1 MPQTFSPFDTIS
13 PIDYRYYGNNPLIF
27 EKLQPYL
34 SEQALIEY
42 MTLVE
47 VALVAGLA
55 EEGICPVTVV
65 EEVKNA
71 ATYITAE
78 QVYAEEKQIGHLVRA
93 LINCLGQHVSSQT
106 KPFLHLTATSH
117 DIICTAEA
125 MRYQEVTQL
134 VFLPKLLELEK
145 TLIHCAEREKE
156 TIQIGR
162 THGQHAIPI
171 TFGFAMA
178 EYVARIGE
186 RIHEITT
193 KAVQLRGQFSGA
205 VGAYNAATLIIKDP
219 IAFEKT
225 VLAKL
230 KLRPATH
237 STQIIVPEFMTDYI
251 HSIISCF
258 GILANLADDMRHLQ
272 RTEINEV
279 GEAVSQEQVGSSTM
293 PHKKNPVHF
302 EQVKSLYKAMIP
314 RMITLYLDQ
323 ISEHQRDLTNSA
335 SSRFTAEIVAGFY
348 CAISTLCTTMQNLA
362 VDKEMMR
369 KNFEMNKET
378 IIAEPLYVLLSVHG
392 CIDAHEK
399 VRQLSQRA
407 TVEGKSL
414 FVLALHDGDLK
425 QYIEK
430 LSVEEKA
437 ILQSPEEYIG
447 KSVKKTEE
455 VCAYWKKELG
465 FIFSRNA

>member
-1 MPQTFSPFDTIS
+1 MPASFSRFDAIS
-13 PIDYRYYGNNPLIF
+13 PLDYRYYGNNPEIF

-34 SEQALIEY
+34 SEQVLIEY
-42 MTLVE
+42 MALVE

-55 EEGICPVTVV
+55 EEGICSATAVH
-65 EEVKNA
+65 ELKNA
-71 ATYITAE
+71 ATKITAE
-78 QVYAEEKQIGHLVRA
+78 DVYTEEKRIGHLVRA
-93 LINCLGQHVSSQT
+93 LVHCMSKNVSPDT
-106 KPFLHLTATSH
+106 KRFIHLTATSH

-125 MRYQEVTQL
+125 LRYQELTQL
-134 VFLPKLLELEK
+134 VLLPKLLELEK
-145 TLIHCAEREKE
+145 TLIHLAEREKE
-156 TIQIGR
+156 TLQIGR
-162 THGQHAIPI
+162 THGQHAVPI
-171 TFGFAMA
+171 TFGFSMA

-186 RIHEITT
+186 RIHEITE
-193 KAVQLRGQFSGA
+193 KAVNLRGQFSGA
-205 VGAYNAATLIIKDP
+205 VGAYNAASLVVKDP
-219 IAFEKT
+219 IAFEKS

-230 KLRPATH
+230 QLRPATH
-237 STQIIVPEFMTDYI
+237 STQIVVPEFMTDYI

-258 GILANLADDMRHLQ
+258 GVLANCADDMRHLQ

-279 GEAVSQEQVGSSTM
+279 GEALSQEQVGSSTM
-293 PHKKNPVHF
+293 PHKKNPIHF
-302 EQVKSLYKAMIP
+302 EQVKSLYKAMMP

-348 CAISTLCTTMQNLA
+348 CAVSTLCTTMQALA

-369 KNFEMNKET
+369 RNFAMKKES
-378 IIAEPLYVLLSVHG
+378 IIAEPLYVLLSLHG
-392 CIDAHEK
+392 CVDAHEK

-407 TVEGKSL
+407 AVEGTSL
-414 FVLALHDGDLK
+414 FVLALHDDDLK
-425 QYIEK
+425 HYLEK

-447 KSVKKTEE
+447 KAVEKTEE

-465 FIFSRNA
+465 F